1 MDLQE
6 YFDKVIRGVD
16 DPPLADLF
24 KEFGLLFKMHAL
36 ADGETQPPRSAAD
49 SPDRPAMHVGLRN
62 ASDRVFLTTI
72 FTHGPAHRAGLSSGD
87 ELLAINGMR
96 VTPASY
102 KEILGRYRAGD
113 TIEVDVFRRDELHRV
128 SVELDPPPLSA
139 VRIEIDSSASDKAVK
154 ARQAWL
160 SGA

>member
-1 MDLQE
+1 
-6 YFDKVIRGVD
+6 
-16 DPPLADLF
+16 
-24 KEFGLLFKMHAL
+24 
-36 ADGETQPPRSAAD
+36 
-49 SPDRPAMHVGLRN
+49 AMHVGLRN

-72 FTHGPAHRAGLSSGD
+72 FTHGPAHRAGLCSGD
-87 ELLAINGMR
+87 ELVAINGMR
-96 VTPASY
+96 VTPSSY

-113 TIEVDVFRRDELHRV
+113 TIEVDVFRRDELHQV